1 MEKKGNNSNVK
12 IVLIIISYIQKEIK
26 KKRYFKIGYLN
37 SKSYLLL
44 ERKYKPNKEIL

>member
-1 MEKKGNNSNVK
+1 MDKKGNNSNVK

-37 SKSYLLL
+37 SES
-44 ERKYKPNKEIL
+44 